1 MPELYSRGP
10 RIGGLWVLLLLI
22 GITAVGAQPAT
33 TNEPATGADTPR
45 ATVKTAAVREAEA
58 AYGRGDFA
66 RARVRYRALAE
77 QRSAL
82 AMTRLARMYAAGEG
96 GRRSEEQA
104 LYWYTKAAR
113 KGNTNAMY
121 QVAAFY
127 RAGRG
132 APTDAALADRW
143 YRAAEARAKGLNAD

>member
-1 MPELYSRGP
+1 MRVLYSRGS
-10 RIGGLWVLLLLI
+10 RIGGLLVVLLLI
-22 GITAVGAQPAT
+22 GITAVGAQPST
-33 TNEPATGADTPR
+33 LDEPATGADTPR
-45 ATVKTAAVREAEA
+45 AAVREAEA
-58 AYGRGDFA
+58 AYERGDFA
-66 RARVRYRALAE
+66 TARARYRALAE
-77 QRSAL
+77 QRSVL
-82 AMTRLARMYAAGEG
+82 GMTRLARMYAAGDG

-132 APTDAALADRW
+132 APTDTALADRW
-143 YRAAEARAKGLNAD
+143 YRAAEAREKGLHAD